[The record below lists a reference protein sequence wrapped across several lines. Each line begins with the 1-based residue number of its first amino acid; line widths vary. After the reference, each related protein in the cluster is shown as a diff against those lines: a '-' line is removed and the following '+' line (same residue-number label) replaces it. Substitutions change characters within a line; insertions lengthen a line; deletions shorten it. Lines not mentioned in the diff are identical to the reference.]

1 MRLSLNSNC
10 EIFKYSF
17 YTKLFFHFMIRN
29 CLIFMLFM
37 NSIKYNIINCFKI
50 FNQYLLSFLL
60 VFTGLNLDEHA
71 HHFEEGYGI
80 CNQGCDSAEHHDM
93 HNDCE
98 ECINSSGKQ
107 KFFINVQNVSNHYS
121 SSFAYKNITSSFIK
135 SSSHRS
141 SSSRA
146 PPTNL

>member
-1 MRLSLNSNC
+1 MNN
-10 EIFKYSF
+10 
-17 YTKLFFHFMIRN
+17 IR
-29 CLIFMLFM
+29 
-37 NSIKYNIINCFKI
+37 YIIIHCFRT

-80 CNQGCDSAEHHDM
+80 CNQGCDTAEHHSM
-93 HNDCE
+93 HNECE
-98 ECINSSGKQ
+98 ECINNSGKQ
-107 KFFINVQNVSNHYS
+107 KFFINVHINSIHNNSVLT
-121 SSFAYKNITSSFIK
+121 FKNDASSFIK
-135 SSSHRS
+135 STSHRS

>member
-1 MRLSLNSNC
+1 
-10 EIFKYSF
+10 
-17 YTKLFFHFMIRN
+17 
-29 CLIFMLFM
+29 MLFM
-37 NSIKYNIINCFKI
+37 NNIRYNIIHCFRT

-80 CNQGCDSAEHHDM
+80 CNQGCDTAEHHSM

-98 ECINSSGKQ
+98 ECINNSGKQ
-107 KFFINVQNVSNHYS
+107 KFFINIHNQSNHYS
-121 SSFAYKNITSSFIK
+121 SSCTYKNNASSFIK
-135 SSSHRS
+135 SASHRS

-146 PPTNL
+146 PPTYL